1 MGEGDASRL
10 LSGGGVY
17 CFDWV
22 EGKAFVRGNELRHF
36 SRRGCRIGRSMTE
49 VGSRTRL
56 IS

>member
-36 SRRGCRIGRSMTE
+36 SRRGCRFGRSMTE